1 MNTPKTV
8 LVTGAS
14 GQLGRRLVR
23 ELLARGYSIR
33 AHYRSPEKADKYC
46 PQGVEPVIGDITE
59 PLWMYGAVK
68 GCDYVIHGAA
78 RVSIRPLSKA
88 DTEYMYRVNV
98 IGTKHVIDAC
108 TLGDVQRLLHVSSVA
123 AVGGSVNG
131 RPLDEETE
139 FNLAGYGLP
148 YFETKR
154 EAEDFALGANGD
166 SLEVVVVNPSIMVSP
181 PDRKLTE
188 KDLRKI
194 PKRIPVYFDFG
205 INLVETADVIDGII
219 GALEKGRPGQRYILA
234 ADNLNPSKAFELA
247 NKFLGIKKPL
257 IKIPYWGLYLLAC
270 ISELIYLFKKKK
282 PKLNRNVVRLV
293 GLKLYYSSEKAQREL
308 GYTPKPLA
316 ETLAGILKKVKF
328 VRDTHNKRK

>member
-23 ELLARGYSIR
+23 ELLARGYGVK
-33 AHYRSPEKADKYC
+33 AHYRTPAKADKHC
-46 PQGVEPVIGDITE
+46 PKGVAPVIGDITE
-59 PLWMYGAVK
+59 PLWMYEAVK
-68 GCDYVIHGAA
+68 DCDYVIHGAA
-78 RVSIRPLSKA
+78 RVSVRPLSRV
-88 DTEYMYRVNV
+88 DSEYMYRVNV
-98 IGTKHVIDAC
+98 IGTKHIIDAC
-108 TLGDVQRLLHVSSVA
+108 THSDVKRLLYVSSVA
-123 AVGGSVNG
+123 AVGGSVDG
-131 RPLDEETE
+131 HTLDEDTL
-139 FNLAGYGLP
+139 FNLGGYGLP

-154 EAEDFALGANGD
+154 EAEEFALNANGD
-166 SLEVVVVNPSIMVSP
+166 SLEVVVVNPSIMISP

-188 KDLRKI
+188 KDIKKI

-234 ADNLNPSKAFELA
+234 GDNLNPKKAFELA

-257 IKIPYWGLYLLAC
+257 IKIPYWGLYLIAC

-282 PKLNRNVVRLV
+282 PKLNRNDLLV
-293 GLKLYYSSEKAQREL
+293 QHSLE
-308 GYTPKPLA
+308 
-316 ETLAGILKKVKF
+316 
-328 VRDTHNKRK
+328 H